1 MIRTQARIEAQ
12 LKRVSSSSIANAV
25 GTGSVPAV
33 TPANQAQKS
42 PRSSPSRVRGASP
55 RSPRRKRCR
64 ADIWLVLSLI
74 GWQGIDMSVSLPSLW
89 IYIQYLGGTKSV
101 YGMAGAIANAVGFA
115 AAPLFG
121 WLADRA
127 SSKQVIILALIV
139 QTLGGLVYAL
149 AALCHHPPNHD
160 YDLPGDHDNGRHHTP
175 ADPDSSSSGDGG
187 GSITYTG
194 PYVVVAAR
202 FLIGADLTSAV
213 CRVVS
218 VPTVMAFFTH
228 SWAVCC
234 AGLASGSGATARAY
248 LTRNSDAA
256 SKTANLGLAAV
267 SWRLGL
273 VIGPVV
279 NLGIVA
285 VPNGRWFGLPFT
297 NLTW

>member
-1 MIRTQARIEAQ
+1 M
-12 LKRVSSSSIANAV
+12 
-25 GTGSVPAV
+25 
-33 TPANQAQKS
+33 
-42 PRSSPSRVRGASP
+42 
-55 RSPRRKRCR
+55 
-64 ADIWLVLSLI
+64 LSLI

-101 YGMAGAIANAVGFA
+101 YGAAGAIANAVGFA

-127 SSKQVIILALIV
+127 SSKQVIILALVV
-139 QTLGGLVYAL
+139 QAIGGFVYAL

-160 YDLPGDHDNGRHHTP
+160 YDLPGDHDDGPPHHTP

-187 GSITYTG
+187 GAITYMC

-202 FLIGADLTSAV
+202 FLIGACLTSAAGPVLPALVVVPAVTLFYSQPYV
-213 CRVVS
+213 CG
-218 VPTVMAFFTH
+218 
-228 SWAVCC
+228 

-256 SKTANLGLAAV
+256 SRTANLGLAAM

-273 VIGPVV
+273 VIGPVI

-285 VPNGRWFGLPFT
+285 IPNGRFFGLPFT